1 MASEKD
7 PLGDKLR
14 KKEHAEEE
22 RYFQEREKALVERLR
37 KQQEAAQAPR
47 GEPRCPRDGQP
58 LVARELLGVT
68 IEQCPTC
75 QGTWLD
81 HGELETVARREHD
94 SWLGRLFYGP
104 RRS

>member
-22 RYFQEREKALVERLR
+22 RFIQEREKALLERLR
-37 KQQEAAQAPR
+37 KQGENAAAAPV
-47 GEPRCPRDGQP
+47 EPRCPRDAGL

-68 IEQCPTC
+68 VQECPKC
-75 QGTWLD
+75 EGTWLD
-81 HGELETVARREHD
+81 RGELETVARREHD
-94 SWLGRLFYGP
+94 SWLGRLFFAP
-104 RRS
+104 RR